1 MLGYIEDVFNNL
13 IGRLLVKRMNHA
25 YEVQRK
31 SNEALDR
38 LMDASSG

>member
-1 MLGYIEDVFNNL
+1 
-13 IGRLLVKRMNHA
+13 MNHA
-25 YEVQRK
+25 CEVQRK